1 MAKYTAI
8 YEFAQGPDCIYGILS
23 DVERMSEFMPLCKRS
38 QVLSRRSMADAEVVE
53 ASILLRYRQIE
64 FEHSLD
70 LVATLRPDERRIEFA
85 TPDAT
90 FGSGTV
96 RCTVTGAGRSGS
108 RLLFESDYRVR
119 NLLVRLFFAR
129 RVMRHGVDRVM
140 DRVRQRAETIA
151 GR

>member
-1 MAKYTAI
+1 MAKYTAS

-38 QVLSRRSMADAEVVE
+38 QVLSRRTMADAEVVE
-53 ASILLRYRQIE
+53 ASVLLRYRRID
-64 FEHSLD
+64 FEHNLD
-70 LVATLRPDERRIEFA
+70 LVLTLRPGERRIEFV
-85 TPDAT
+85 TPDPT

-96 RCTVTGAGRSGS
+96 RCTVTGAGGNGS
-108 RLLFESDYRVR
+108 RLLFESDYRIR
-119 NLLVRLFFAR
+119 NLFIRLFFGR

-151 GR
+151 GE

>member
-1 MAKYTAI
+1 MAKYTAS

-53 ASILLRYRQIE
+53 ANVLLRYRQID
-64 FEHSLD
+64 FEHNLD
-70 LVATLRPDERRIEFA
+70 LVLTLRPGERRIEFA

-90 FGSGTV
+90 FGSGSA

-108 RLLFESDYRVR
+108 RLLFESDYKIR
-119 NLLVRLFFAR
+119 NLLVRLFFGR
-129 RVMRHGVDRVM
+129 KLMRHGVDRVM
-140 DRVRQRAETIA
+140 DRVRQRAETVA
-151 GR
+151 GQ